1 MNEPTRT
8 NGTRR
13 AGTHQVT
20 LSRTAHLVHHYRRH
34 PRYAPVIRAPSYRLL
49 AEELGTIHRIDK
61 SMCRR
66 ETALDETGTQDVP
79 GADEDQADLWLLTF
93 PPAQRVAFFAAFST
107 RESAEGAVLP
117 YVRGPAGAGARLR
130 AQQGIGVHGRARA
143 DRPTTRGSELGA
155 TAQPRRQQLHRN
167 KGLER

>member
-1 MNEPTRT
+1 
-8 NGTRR
+8 
-13 AGTHQVT
+13 
-20 LSRTAHLVHHYRRH
+20 
-34 PRYAPVIRAPSYRLL
+34 
-49 AEELGTIHRIDK
+49 
-61 SMCRR
+61 MCRG

-79 GADEDQADLWLLTF
+79 GADEDQAPVVTYF
-93 PPAQRVAFFAAFST
+93 FPAQRVAFFAAFST

-143 DRPTTRGSELGA
+143 DRPTTRGPELGA

-167 KGLER
+167 KGFER